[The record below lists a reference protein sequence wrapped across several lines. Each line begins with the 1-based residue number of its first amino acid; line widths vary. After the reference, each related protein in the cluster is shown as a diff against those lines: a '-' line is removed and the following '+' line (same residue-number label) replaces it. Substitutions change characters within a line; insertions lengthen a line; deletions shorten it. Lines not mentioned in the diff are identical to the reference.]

1 MLRSISVK
9 NVGLPWVTAVFVSVS
24 LHPSTVGTGIAQVR
38 QTDPYQV
45 VFTRP
50 TRRAPEARPA
60 AAPELPSGADHIK
73 PLTFDLILR
82 RERPKGRTQAV
93 RQTVSRTRD
102 RIHITVGGRE
112 WLFERNAIDPRRVSG
127 QLIDHARR
135 SIVLHDESDLRNML
149 GLKGWADVL
158 MLGLDAAVMSRLVP
172 TGQSRTMAGIRF
184 VKYAANDKDSRTS
197 ELWWSHEQAMPS
209 AFVVHEDGAA
219 TRVSVER
226 LSASVNAEV
235 LRSPSARF
243 PEYKALDLAGWLE
256 GD

>member
-9 NVGLPWVTAVFVSVS
+9 NIGLSWVTAVFVFVS
-24 LHPSTVGTGIAQVR
+24 LHPLTGNGIAQVG
-38 QTDPYQV
+38 QTDPDDV

-50 TRRAPEARPA
+50 TRRAPEVRPA

-73 PLTFDLILR
+73 PLTFDLVVR
-82 RERPKGRTQAV
+82 REPLEGRAQVV

-102 RIHITVGGRE
+102 RIHIAVGGRE

-127 QLIDHARR
+127 QLIDHAKR
-135 SIVLHDESDLRNML
+135 SIVLHDESDLRNMR
-149 GLKGWADVL
+149 GLEGWADVL
-158 MLGLDAAVMSRLVP
+158 MLGLDAAVLSRLVP
-172 TGQSRTMAGIRF
+172 TDQTRTMAGIRF
-184 VKYAANDKDSRTS
+184 VKYAASDTDTRTS

-226 LSASVNAEV
+226 LSAGVNAEV

-243 PEYKALDLAGWLE
+243 PEYKALDLAEWLE
-256 GD
+256 GH